1 MARFMATGCHRR
13 AERGGIQSASGSALT
28 GGHFMKF
35 KLPSILVGAALGVLA
50 LTRPAAHAAP
60 ASSVFDQDYC
70 STSCLNGAL
79 GGTVTLSQTD
89 ADNVL
94 VTVDLTGVYFHST
107 KDSFAFD
114 LDLTGATINSISDST
129 DFAAVLNTTVGE
141 DGAGNFNYAVDCS
154 KCGPA
159 HNDTQGITS
168 VSFTV
173 SDSSGISLSD
183 FQTSSG
189 GTGVNY
195 FAASVYNASNT
206 SCTGEI
212 GADGMSS
219 SSSTATGTTCSMSA
233 VPAPLLGHSL
243 PTVLAVGGLLFGV
256 RLWDRRRKVLL
267 GAANA

>member
-1 MARFMATGCHRR
+1 MATGCHRR

-114 LDLTGATINSISDST
+114 LDLTGATKTELAIS
-129 DFAAVLNTTVGE
+129 TT
-141 DGAGNFNYAVDCS
+141 
-154 KCGPA
+154 
-159 HNDTQGITS
+159 
-168 VSFTV
+168 
-173 SDSSGISLSD
+173 
-183 FQTSSG
+183 
-189 GTGVNY
+189 
-195 FAASVYNASNT
+195 
-206 SCTGEI
+206 
-212 GADGMSS
+212 
-219 SSSTATGTTCSMSA
+219 
-233 VPAPLLGHSL
+233 
-243 PTVLAVGGLLFGV
+243 
-256 RLWDRRRKVLL
+256 RLI
-267 GAANA
+267 AANAVPPTTILKVSRRFPSRSLTAAAYR